1 MTEKYLKRTQKGKDK
16 TLKEQRKKIKEL
28 ILENPNRN
36 FINRILVHSL
46 ILILNENDKKKE

>member
-1 MTEKYLKRTQKGKDK
+1 MNEKYIKRTQKGKGK

-28 ILENPNRN
+28 ILKNPNRN
-36 FINRILVHSL
+36 FINKILVHAL